1 MIQTERLLQRF
12 LRYVRISS
20 PADPGSMEYPSSP
33 GQLEL
38 GRMLADELRAMGLS
52 DVEHDQHGLVW
63 ATVPASVPTP
73 LPTILFNAHLDTSPE
88 APSVNI
94 RPQVVA
100 DYAGG
105 EIRLSGSPDKI
116 LSPENTPALKEMM
129 GHTLITTDG
138 CTLLG
143 GDDKAGVA
151 AIMELAEH
159 LLENPHIPHGPVRIL
174 FTCDEEIGRGAKYM
188 NIAKADAAAAYTLD
202 GGGQCEVE
210 NETFSAD
217 LLELTLTGYNIHPAL
232 AKGKM
237 VNAARG
243 LAMLLAQLP
252 LDQLT
257 PETTCGKQGF
267 LHPYQIHGGVGQ
279 ASASILLRDFDT
291 AELDRYAA
299 LVQTAAD
306 HTAGRIPGL
315 DIRIDRIQQYRN
327 MRYMLDKHPQVVD
340 FAMLAHEQLEQV
352 PRLGSIR
359 GGTDGAQFCALG
371 LPTPNLSVGQHNIH
385 SVLEFVSLDQMSYA
399 VEHACRLLTIWAS
412 HSAS

>member
-20 PADPGSMEYPSSP
+20 PADPSSMEYPSSP

-38 GRMLADELRAMGLS
+38 GRLLADELRAMGLS

-116 LSPENTPALKEMM
+116 LSPENTPALKAMM

-188 NIAKADAAAAYTLD
+188 NISKADAAAAYTLD

-291 AELDRYAA
+291 VELDRYAA
-299 LVQTAAD
+299 LVQAAAD

-315 DIRIDRIQQYRN
+315 NIRIDRVQQYRN
-327 MRYMLDKHPQVVD
+327 MRYMLDIHPQVVQ

-371 LPTPNLSVGQHNIH
+371 LPTPNLSVGQYNIH
-385 SVLEFVSLDQMSYA
+385 SVLEFVSLDQMVYA
-399 VEHACRLLTIWAS
+399 VEHACKLLTIWAS
-412 HSAS
+412 HAAS